1 MERNIIDYFPQVL
14 RGYREIKGIADGQ
27 QWLFDLLWNATE
39 EVFRNQYIETAD
51 EGGIRL
57 FERILNIKPK
67 GSETLEERRFRVLS
81 RWNQA
86 QLPYTYRSLRQYLA
100 SVSEGYETRLDANAY
115 ALYLHLRLAGYRQ
128 RDELLSILRK
138 MIPANIAMTVQTDIP
153 QRVEPPQLTIITGA
167 YTTVSHRH
175 RAVNRILTG
184 RTEVTQ
190 RVSRPSLSV
199 ATVMCTTVSHNHK
212 GV

>member
-1 MERNIIDYFPQVL
+1 MEREIIDYFPQVL

-27 QWLFDLLWNATE
+27 QWLFNLLWDAAE

-57 FERILNIKPK
+57 FERILGIQPK

-115 ALYLHLRLAGYRQ
+115 ALYLRLRLAGYRQ
-128 RDELLSILRK
+128 RDELLSILRR

-153 QRVEPPQLTIITGA
+153 QRVEPPQLTI
-167 YTTVSHRH
+167 
-175 RAVNRILTG
+175 LTG
-184 RTEVTQ
+184 IHT
-190 RVSRPSLSV
+190 
-199 ATVMCTTVSHNHK
+199 MVSHNHK